1 MGDKKSEKLDLYW
14 VDTQTGRKFP
24 AGVGFHLPEYGEF
37 RLKIDA
43 LSDEKQY
50 FVKPVGGKDDRVN
63 YRVEVVIKSQGR
75 FSRRAEIGTGY
86 LDPNTGGFLYM
97 DLGPF
102 SRCLALQVEAA

>member
-1 MGDKKSEKLDLYW
+1 MENQKSQKLNLYW
-14 VDTQTGRKFP
+14 IDTLSGKKFS
-24 AGVGFHLPEYGEF
+24 AGVGFHLAQYGEF

-50 FVKPVGGKDDRVN
+50 FVKAVNSVDDRVN
-63 YRVEVVIKSQGR
+63 YRVEVVIKNNGR

-86 LDPNTGGFLYM
+86 MDENTGGYIYM

-102 SRCLALQVEAA
+102 SRCLALHVED